1 MNISALKSL
10 DPFGITLLVSVVVHA
25 AVIAAVNFA
34 PPDLKTL
41 EDKLPSLEVVLVNA
55 KSQSKPVKPEALAQA
70 NLNGGGNTDENRKLK
85 SALPTSK
92 IKPTEVSVKPAGQ
105 PAQTTKAARLK
116 AEAERKQLR
125 DDIKEKQAQE
135 LITQAES
142 RKKVET
148 EPVQLAAATSPEQDQ
163 QESSVKTINTADLL
177 ANSLEMARLEAQI
190 AKEDDAYQKRPR
202 RKELGARTQEYRFA
216 SYVEAWR
223 QKVEKWGNNNYPA
236 EAKARKLYG
245 QLELSV
251 DIREDG
257 SIANIVVTRSSGQR
271 ILDDAAKHIVQLAA
285 PYAAFPED
293 IRKDFQIL
301 GITRTWTFTKED
313 SLSGGK

>member
-1 MNISALKSL
+1 MNIPVIKSL
-10 DPFGITLLVSVVVHA
+10 DPFGITLVVSALVHVVV
-25 AVIAAVNFA
+25 ITAVNFE
-34 PPDLKTL
+34 PPDLKAFK
-41 EDKLPSLEVVLVNA
+41 DKLPSLEVVLVNA
-55 KSQSKPVKPEALAQA
+55 KSPTRPSKADALAQA

-85 SALPTSK
+85 SALPASK
-92 IKPTEVSVKPAGQ
+92 IKPVEVSVKPTGQ
-105 PAQTTKAARLK
+105 PKQTAKAAKLK
-116 AEAERKQLR
+116 AETERKQQR

-135 LITQAES
+135 LITQTQS

-148 EPVQLAAATSPEQDQ
+148 EPVQQATATAPDQDQ
-163 QESSVKTINTADLL
+163 QEAPVKTINTADLL

-223 QKVEKWGNNNYPA
+223 QKVEKVGNLNYPE

-257 SIANIVVTRSSGQR
+257 SIANMVVTRSSGQR
-271 ILDDAAKHIVQLAA
+271 ILDEAAKHIVKLAE
-285 PYAAFPED
+285 PYAPFPED

-313 SLSGGK
+313 SLTGGK